1 MYIVSARLLA
11 KPGHEGEVLEAMRHM
26 VPASR
31 AEPGCRVYVAHQDV
45 SDPRRFMFYEQ
56 YDDED
61 AFTAHTTSDHYQRWV
76 VGMLAPA
83 LEERE
88 RGIYT
93 EVA

>member
-11 KPGHEGEVLEAMRHM
+11 KPGLEDTIIGAMREV

-31 AEPGCRVYVAHQDV
+31 AEPGCVAYIAHQDI

-56 YDDED
+56 YDDEA
-61 AFTAHTTSDHYQRWV
+61 AFQAHVASEHYRRWV
-76 VGMLAPA
+76 AETIAPA

-88 RGIYT
+88 RGVYV
-93 EVA
+93 EVI